1 MISLNAHYF
10 IGQESIQA
18 RYHQEG
24 NIHSYLKIVDF
35 TLFSESPEFH
45 SEFRALEVT
54 RNFPLSDKFALHF
67 FELTKLPKKYD
78 TSNPLQLWLA
88 LFRANT
94 EEELSEIESLGVAE
108 MNEAIDAY
116 NTIKTS
122 RDFQDLERRRVM
134 ASHDE
139 AQALYNAAR
148 KAKAE
153 GKAEAAMVMV
163 SNALDMKMP
172 ISDIVKLTGLSQ
184 DEVLKL
190 KEEYDLRKA

>member
-1 MISLNAHYF
+1 
-10 IGQESIQA
+10 
-18 RYHQEG
+18 
-24 NIHSYLKIVDF
+24 
-35 TLFSESPEFH
+35 
-45 SEFRALEVT
+45 
-54 RNFPLSDKFALHF
+54 
-67 FELTKLPKKYD
+67 
-78 TSNPLQLWLA
+78 LQLWLA